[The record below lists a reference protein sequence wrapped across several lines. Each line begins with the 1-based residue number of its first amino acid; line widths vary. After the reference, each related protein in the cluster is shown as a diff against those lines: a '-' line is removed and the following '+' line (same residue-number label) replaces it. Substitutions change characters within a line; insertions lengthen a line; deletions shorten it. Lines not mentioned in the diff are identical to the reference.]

1 MKETLK
7 LGISLFLIT
16 AISAIVLAISNNI
29 TSTKIAEADKLAN
42 DTARQ
47 EALPQ
52 GETFKSIE
60 NNKLKEITE
69 KNPEILEIF
78 EGRKEDGSLAG
89 YTFKVSV
96 SGYGGK
102 IEMITGISSE
112 GKITGIKILNHEETP
127 GLGANSTK
135 PEFQNR
141 FKDKPTDKEL
151 VVVKTQPTSDNEVQ
165 GITSAT
171 VTSKAVVKGA
181 NTAIDTFNSK
191 FAE

>member
-29 TSTKIAEADKLAN
+29 TSAKIAEADKLAN

-127 GLGANSTK
+127 GLGANST
-135 PEFQNR
+135 
-141 FKDKPTDKEL
+141 TDKEL